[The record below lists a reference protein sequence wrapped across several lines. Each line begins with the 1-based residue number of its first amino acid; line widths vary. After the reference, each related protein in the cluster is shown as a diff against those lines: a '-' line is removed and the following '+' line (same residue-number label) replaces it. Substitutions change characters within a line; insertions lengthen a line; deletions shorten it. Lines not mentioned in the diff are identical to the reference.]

1 MPAPPPVAELLGT
14 ADLAKGEAVFV
25 KACQKCHYSEPAS
38 GNFVGPSLWNIVG
51 KKRGA
56 VEGYKYSAALREAGG
71 DWSMKISILL
81 FLIPPAPYPEQT

>member
-71 DWSMKISILL
+71 DWSYENLNTFISDPTRAI
-81 FLIPPAPYPEQT
+81 PEQT